1 MIANSLT
8 FKAYF
13 YQRLHSNSVMSVLLT
28 QFVRFTTS
36 QQFLADLE
44 KHVGAQSKD
53 SDSIFYGDILRTIW
67 ADAINVFVM
76 FSPHPVLCQCNV
88 SVLEHTL
95 DGHRD
100 HKMLQSLR
108 VPQLLPACT
117 LVERWTTSLSD
128 TVVSN
133 TSLIAG
139 VKKMTAKAAKTVKYG
154 SNVDGIS
161 TAEPEQYA
169 KRFIAFM
176 GDAIEWSSLYIHST
190 NLYRICFALWLDA
203 SNSFVVAFSLLLIT
217 IVTCW
222 LCCVFM
228 I

>member
-1 MIANSLT
+1 ML
-8 FKAYF
+8 
-13 YQRLHSNSVMSVLLT
+13 
-28 QFVRFTTS
+28 
-36 QQFLADLE
+36 
-44 KHVGAQSKD
+44 
-53 SDSIFYGDILRTIW
+53 
-67 ADAINVFVM
+67 
-76 FSPHPVLCQCNV
+76 SPYPMLCQRNV
-88 SVLEHTL
+88 SVLAVQRAHTL

-108 VPQLLPACT
+108 VPESLPGCT
-117 LVERWTTSLSD
+117 LVERWTTSLPD

-176 GDAIEWSSLYIHST
+176 GDAIE
-190 NLYRICFALWLDA
+190 
-203 SNSFVVAFSLLLIT
+203 
-217 IVTCW
+217 
-222 LCCVFM
+222 
-228 I
+228 

>member
-1 MIANSLT
+1 
-8 FKAYF
+8 
-13 YQRLHSNSVMSVLLT
+13 
-28 QFVRFTTS
+28 
-36 QQFLADLE
+36 
-44 KHVGAQSKD
+44 
-53 SDSIFYGDILRTIW
+53 
-67 ADAINVFVM
+67 M
-76 FSPHPVLCQCNV
+76 FSPHLVLCCCVNAMYQYLQCR
-88 SVLEHTL
+88 EHTR

-108 VPQLLPACT
+108 VPQLLPGCT

-176 GDAIEWSSLYIHST
+176 GDAIE
-190 NLYRICFALWLDA
+190 
-203 SNSFVVAFSLLLIT
+203 
-217 IVTCW
+217 
-222 LCCVFM
+222 
-228 I
+228 

>member
-1 MIANSLT
+1 MLWT
-8 FKAYF
+8 
-13 YQRLHSNSVMSVLLT
+13 M
-28 QFVRFTTS
+28 
-36 QQFLADLE
+36 
-44 KHVGAQSKD
+44 
-53 SDSIFYGDILRTIW
+53 W
-67 ADAINVFVM
+67 ADAIKVSVM
-76 FSPHPVLCQCNV
+76 LSPYPMLCQRNV
-88 SVLEHTL
+88 

-100 HKMLQSLR
+100 HKTLQSLR
-108 VPQLLPACT
+108 VPESLPGCT
-117 LVERWTTSLSD
+117 LVERWTTSLPD

-190 NLYRICFALWLDA
+190 NLYCICFALWLDA
-203 SNSFVVAFSLLLIT
+203 SNSFVVAFSLFTHYNSNMLI
-217 IVTCW
+217 V
-222 LCCVFM
+222 LCVHDLVNLAPKYCRGL
-228 I
+228 